1 MSPLALQM
9 HDISSSLPE
18 EGDDLQSWVE
28 DVILQDLGSEI
39 NAVNELS
46 LLPIP
51 VKAENLR
58 SEEHIP
64 ELDDYALLRWLEHG
78 VELHHLTIRNVKAT
92 SMSEND
98 YRGC

>member
-1 MSPLALQM
+1 MLLQEEIENKEAIANRLGCHPLALQM

-51 VKAENLR
+51 VKAENLKVR
-58 SEEHIP
+58 RAYS
-64 ELDDYALLRWLEHG
+64 
-78 VELHHLTIRNVKAT
+78 
-92 SMSEND
+92 
-98 YRGC
+98 